1 MNHASR
7 LLSLAFACL
16 VGCTPQQ
23 PAPATASPATG
34 RTPTAAPLGRIPLVP
49 YRKGVAVQVVVDGKP
64 GLFSF
69 DTAGGH
75 SIVSPAYAKAIGC
88 EPWGQ
93 LVGYQMT
100 GNRLSMP
107 RCDDLS
113 LNADGVALH
122 VPIAGVLDVA
132 PLAAKDAEPIEGLL
146 ALDAFAGRTITID
159 FAAGTLTI
167 ESPASASAR
176 VAGAQELPA
185 RLVRELGGVA
195 LAVTVEVPT
204 RQGPLHFELDSGN
217 GGTILVSKPYAALLG
232 LDPDAPGPQRGA
244 FDVAPGIQAS
254 GVVFTPD
261 LTIDGNLGM
270 PFLKDW
276 AVTMDLAAGRVW
288 LQRSL
293 ATPPPGMGRPPPLPP
308 AGAS

>member
-1 MNHASR
+1 MKQPYG
-7 LLSLAFACL
+7 LLSFVLACL
-16 VGCTPQQ
+16 VGCSAQQ
-23 PAPATASPATG
+23 AAPAPAVVSP
-34 RTPTAAPLGRIPLVP
+34 PTAQPLATIKLVP
-49 YRKGVAVQVVVDGKP
+49 YRKGVAVQVVVNGKP

-88 EPWGQ
+88 VPWGQ

-107 RCDDLS
+107 RCDNLS
-113 LNADGVALH
+113 LTADGVALQ

-146 ALDAFAGRTITID
+146 ALDAFAGRTISMD
-159 FAAGTLTI
+159 FAGGTLII

-195 LAVTVEVPT
+195 LAVVVEVPT

-217 GGTILVSKPYAALLG
+217 GGTILVSKPYAALFG
-232 LDPDAPGPQRGA
+232 LNPDAPGPQRGA

-254 GVVFTPD
+254 GIVFTPE

-276 AVTMDLAAGRVW
+276 IVTVDLAAGRLW
-288 LQRSL
+288 LQRSR
-293 ATPPPGMGRPPPLPP
+293 ATPPPGMGSPPPMPG
-308 AGAS
+308 AGGG